1 METVVLI
8 HGLWFSG
15 WSMSLLR
22 HRLLRAGY
30 RVKVFSY
37 PTVSVDLD
45 ANARALARFATGQQ
59 GDRLHFVAH
68 SLGGLVLLTMLRSG
82 SRLPPGRAVLLGSP
96 IGGSRAVDSM
106 ARWRWTRSML
116 GRSILQWHRDAL
128 TGVPRLEIAVIAGG
142 TGLGLG
148 CAIARLP
155 LPHDGTVAVDETR
168 APLLADHL
176 VLPVTHS
183 GLLVSRTV
191 AAQICHFLRDGHFH
205 RHACTDA

>member
-68 SLGGLVLLTMLRSG
+68 SLGGLVLRRSAAGAWSQLRGRGALWSVTAPAPG
-82 SRLPPGRAVLLGSP
+82 VAYAVGEAGLILAWDGQAWAPRPLADSERPEDNQFIPREGAGRA
-96 IGGSRAVDSM
+96 
-106 ARWRWTRSML
+106 
-116 GRSILQWHRDAL
+116 
-128 TGVPRLEIAVIAGG
+128 
-142 TGLGLG
+142 
-148 CAIARLP
+148 
-155 LPHDGTVAVDETR
+155 DG
-168 APLLADHL
+168 
-176 VLPVTHS
+176 
-183 GLLVSRTV
+183 
-191 AAQICHFLRDGHFH
+191 
-205 RHACTDA
+205 

>member
-30 RVKVFSY
+30 RAKVFSY
-37 PTVSVDLD
+37 PTVSADLD
-45 ANARALARFATGQQ
+45 DNACALARFATAQQ
-59 GDRLHFVAH
+59 ADRLHFVAH
-68 SLGGLVLLTMLRSG
+68 SLGGLVLLTMLGSG
-82 SRLPPGRAVLLGSP
+82 LQLPPGRAVLLGSP

-106 ARWRWTRSML
+106 ARWRWTRSIL
-116 GRSILQWHRDAL
+116 GRSILQWHRYPM
-128 TGVPRLEIAVIAGG
+128 TGVPRLEIGVIAGG
-142 TGLGLG
+142 KGLGLG
-148 CAIARLP
+148 CVIARLP

-183 GLLVSRTV
+183 GLLISRTV
-191 AAQICHFLRDGHFH
+191 AVQTCHFLRDGHFY
-205 RHACTDA
+205 RHECTDA